1 MGYRG
6 PGQNG
11 NRLETVEQTGYFGIA
26 RWKAWAP
33 GIRDDRSWLGWLE
46 GDDSPEPDAQPDVG
60 YLPPLL
66 RRRLD
71 RHGRMAMHTAWPC
84 AEGRDT
90 VRFVF
95 GSRHGA
101 LERTVELL
109 TALARSEGLSPTL
122 FSLSVHNS
130 AAGLF
135 SIARGDRGAATS
147 LAAGPDTLGLALLE
161 GANMVADG
169 SGPVLVCY
177 SDDSLAPPYRR
188 HTDDDDRPFS
198 VSLLLTDVGEATV
211 RCRLVREDAAP
222 AEAPAHA
229 LMRFLLDGTPRS
241 VLGVDQAWRIER
253 EAAHAG

>member
-1 MGYRG
+1 M
-6 PGQNG
+6 
-11 NRLETVEQTGYFGIA
+11 EQTGYFGIA

-33 GIRDDRSWLGWLE
+33 GIRDDRSWQGWLE
-46 GDDSPEPDAQPDVG
+46 GADSPEADAQPDVG

-71 RHGRMAMHTAWPC
+71 RLGRMALATAWPC
-84 AEGRDT
+84 AEGRDS

-109 TALARSEGLSPTL
+109 AAIARDEGLSPTL

-135 SIARGDRGAATS
+135 SIARGDRSAATS

-161 GANMVADG
+161 GANQVADG
-169 SGPVLVCY
+169 AGSVLVCY
-177 SDDSLAPPYRR
+177 SDDALAAPYSRYAEDGG
-188 HTDDDDRPFS
+188 TPFS
-198 VSLLLTDVGEATV
+198 VSLLLTDPEEAALQ
-211 RCRLVREDAAP
+211 CRLVREDAAP
-222 AEAPAHA
+222 AEAPAQA
-229 LMRFLLDGTPRS
+229 LMRFLLDGTPDS

-253 EAAHAG
+253 EATHAG